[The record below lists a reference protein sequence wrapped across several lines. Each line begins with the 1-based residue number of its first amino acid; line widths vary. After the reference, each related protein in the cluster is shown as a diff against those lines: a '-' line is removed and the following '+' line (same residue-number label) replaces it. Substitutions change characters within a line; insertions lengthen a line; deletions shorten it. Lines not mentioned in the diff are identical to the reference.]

1 MAGRCISASH
11 EAHASLRVMCI
22 GMAIGAG
29 AGAAAAWAVSH
40 NCQLRDVDA
49 SQLAEYLK

>member
-1 MAGRCISASH
+1 
-11 EAHASLRVMCI
+11 MCI

-40 NCQLRDVDA
+40 KCQLRDVDA